1 MSLDSRAC
9 IEYSLIET
17 IVGQKHWKTK
27 NRLILQCS
35 CNYCQIFG
43 VWARL
48 AGRKK
53 RPRKRARAISLSF
66 PPKNELQWPD
76 TYFSMRFA
84 AMQSFIPLWNAN
96 NSGCMN
102 IPNEMSQVFSSMQYY
117 QMLLAFVPREEFM
130 NGGRKCRRRH
140 WLCRRKCTRQKVSRD
155 GHFSSS
161 VTQDW
166 PLMT

>member
-84 AMQSFIPLWNAN
+84 ALRCSHSSRCEMRIIQGAWIFQMKCRKFFLQCSITKCCWLSCRAKNLWT
-96 NSGCMN
+96 
-102 IPNEMSQVFSSMQYY
+102 
-117 QMLLAFVPREEFM
+117 REEVSSTSLIM
-130 NGGRKCRRRH
+130 QKEMYKTKSLEGRT
-140 WLCRRKCTRQKVSRD
+140 L
-155 GHFSSS
+155 
-161 VTQDW
+161 
-166 PLMT
+166 